1 MYRFM
6 VMTAIMGMLAAGC
19 GTREDADKRTEVDWP
34 ARAAMVKEG
43 MTRAEVEKILPRW
56 IPPRSHETTR
66 SEQSD
71 DKHALTLDDQDVRSP
86 QTEVLAGTGAG
97 FSRSESYFV
106 AEDWRVEVCYDFTG
120 GGKPVWSNGVIE
132 HNKDRY
138 HPQNRLLRSVKI
150 EKVKKAVTLIPTPH
164 PAFIP
169 GKWVNTKDG
178 IVWNDRPDNEAY
190 IPKPVVLTNDFACP
204 PRPGKQMLAA
214 ASVGKEAPMDW
225 PARAAMVKEGMTRAE
240 VEKILPEWEGP
251 HTIEKRHIDVKEGTY
266 SIQAKSSSGQMQ
278 IDNASL
284 GTNTLLLDN
293 RFYRRGVEIG
303 IGSGISGSEEY
314 LVAKDWRVVAVYRRD
329 SSGNQKYLRARANQV
344 MRNTNDQKLWI
355 SRAASIKVG
364 MTRAEADRYMPAWN
378 GTEFRYCGNNS
389 GSHEMYKFAE
399 NWFRATNYT
408 WSLTIEYD
416 GSGGDGSM
424 QNHVINPV
432 KIETVASSVTNTSTS
447 AAATPH

>member
-1 MYRFM
+1 MLERTDHPDLWSVNACARILRRAKSPRNLNCYRCRIYRFM
-6 VMTAIMGMLAAGC
+6 VMTAVMGMLAASC
-19 GTREDADKRTEVDWP
+19 GTREDADKSTEVDWP
-34 ARAAMVKEG
+34 
-43 MTRAEVEKILPRW
+43 T
-56 IPPRSHETTR
+56 
-66 SEQSD
+66 
-71 DKHALTLDDQDVRSP
+71 
-86 QTEVLAGTGAG
+86 
-97 FSRSESYFV
+97 
-106 AEDWRVEVCYDFTG
+106 
-120 GGKPVWSNGVIE
+120 
-132 HNKDRY
+132 
-138 HPQNRLLRSVKI
+138 
-150 EKVKKAVTLIPTPH
+150 
-164 PAFIP
+164 
-169 GKWVNTKDG
+169 
-178 IVWNDRPDNEAY
+178 
-190 IPKPVVLTNDFACP
+190 
-204 PRPGKQMLAA
+204 
-214 ASVGKEAPMDW
+214 
-225 PARAAMVKEGMTRAE
+225 RAAMVKEGMTRAE

-251 HTIEKRHIDVKEGTY
+251 RTTEKRQIDVKEGTY
-266 SIQAKSSSGQMQ
+266 SIHSRSNSGQMQ

-344 MRNTNDQKLWI
+344 MRNTNDQKLWM

-432 KIETVASSVTNTSTS
+432 KIETVASSVTTTSTS
-447 AAATPH
+447 AAAPPH